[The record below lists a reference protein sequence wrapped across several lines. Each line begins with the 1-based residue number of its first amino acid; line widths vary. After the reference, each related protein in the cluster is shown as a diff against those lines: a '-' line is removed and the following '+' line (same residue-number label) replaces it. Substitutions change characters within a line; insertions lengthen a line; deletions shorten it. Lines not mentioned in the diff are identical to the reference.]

1 VWWFVLENL
10 KIDTLLNLFKIFL
23 KTSTNTNIGNVIF
36 DMCKYYN
43 VDIRELKQ
51 EDMEKYLTSKLIENI
66 DHID

>member
-51 EDMEKYLTSKLIENI
+51 EDMEKYLTSKLTENI

>member
-1 VWWFVLENL
+1 MENH

-51 EDMEKYLTSKLIENI
+51 EDMEKYLTNKLSENI
-66 DHID
+66 NLNKEER

>member
-1 VWWFVLENL
+1 MWWFVLENL

-51 EDMEKYLTSKLIENI
+51 EDMEKYLTSKLTENI

>member
-1 VWWFVLENL
+1 VWWFVLKNH
-10 KIDTLLNLFKIFL
+10 KINILLNLLKIFL
-23 KTSTNTNIGNVIF
+23 KINTNTNIGNVIF

>member
-1 VWWFVLENL
+1 MENL
-10 KIDTLLNLFKIFL
+10 KINTLLNLFKIFL

-51 EDMEKYLTSKLIENI
+51 EDMEKYLTSKLTENI

>member
-10 KIDTLLNLFKIFL
+10 KINTLLNLFKIFL

-51 EDMEKYLTSKLIENI
+51 EDMEKYLTSKLTENI

>member
-1 VWWFVLENL
+1 MENL